1 MSAHFSEETT
11 QSQQREM
18 LINDWVVKATK
29 GDSLTSLEQLS
40 RAEQFLRH
48 ARNGDLRALSDLVEG
63 GGSDENSTGKFTK
76 LSETNRGIDLNYRG
90 KQKVYL
96 GWTALHL
103 ACYFNK
109 IEIVKYLLQVWERT
123 YIFCGNKF

>member
-109 IEIVKYLLQVWERT
+109 IEIVKYLLQV
-123 YIFCGNKF
+123 